1 MFESNLKSI
10 GNYSIACFVFIA
22 LAVAYSATIYEISL
36 EWSGNGVY
44 SHGFLALL
52 IAAYITYQ
60 SRDKV
65 SNARYRFNLM
75 GLIAIIA
82 TGSLWLAAALINV
95 QLIQVFCLFIIIVAT
110 LVCLFGFQSLWA
122 LKIALLAL
130 LLVLPVWNF
139 LQVPLQIL
147 SSDVTYA
154 ALKLLDIPT
163 LREGFRFT
171 VPGGQFIIEEAC
183 SGLSFFLS
191 SCLLSVLFVHFNHV
205 LGIKRLYFILFA
217 ILLSLVSNWI
227 RIVFVILVGNYT
239 RMDHF
244 IVQDHLTFGWILY
257 AVMLIPFF
265 VVGHFMNQF
274 PTLSSTDQEHLH
286 NQDELAIDNS
296 VPGNAKIVAMV
307 TAVALITYPT
317 IRLFLISENHDS
329 GIANTYDTALGQL
342 AQSIDARFAKTWNP
356 RFAGADETDQTSIRY
371 GTQIYRSLRVT
382 YLTQTQGKELVFV
395 KNTPFAE
402 DQWLTSSTQFKTVEL
417 NSVTTNHKLTT
428 LRDRRGTE
436 RYMVSWYFIGGRV
449 TTNERE
455 AKLFEFFARL
465 AGDGSAHF
473 FAFVLDEQKRNVSE
487 SEFPASLLDLSSE
500 MQSAMLKDYK
510 L

>member
-1 MFESNLKSI
+1 MSESNLKSI

-22 LAVAYSATIYEISL
+22 LTVAYSATIYEISL

-60 SRDKV
+60 SRDKI
-65 SNARYRFNLM
+65 SNAMYRFNLI
-75 GLIAIIA
+75 GLITIIA
-82 TGSLWLAAALINV
+82 TGALWLAAALINV

-139 LQVPLQIL
+139 LQIPLQIL

-154 ALKLLDIPT
+154 ALKLMDIPT

-205 LGIKRLYFILFA
+205 LGINRLYFILFA
-217 ILLSLVSNWI
+217 ILLSLVSNWV
-227 RIVFVILVGNYT
+227 RIIFVILVGNYT
-239 RMDHF
+239 RMDHV

-265 VVGHFMNQF
+265 VVGHFVNQL
-274 PTLSSTDQEHLH
+274 PKQSSSKQEIFH
-286 NQDELAIDNS
+286 NRDELEINNS
-296 VPGNAKIVAMV
+296 VPGNAKIIAIV
-307 TAVALITYPT
+307 TAVALISYPT
-317 IRLFLISENHDS
+317 MRLFLISENHDS
-329 GIANTYDTALGQL
+329 GIARTYDTALSQL
-342 AQSIDARFAKTWNP
+342 TQRVDTRFAKTWNP
-356 RFAGADETDQTSIRY
+356 RFVGADETDQATIRY
-371 GTQIYRSLRVT
+371 DSQLYRSLRVT

-395 KNTPFAE
+395 ENTPFTK
-402 DQWLTSSTQFKTVEL
+402 DQWLTTSTQVKTVEM
-417 NSVTTNHKLTT
+417 NGVVTNHELTT

-436 RYMVSWYFIGGRV
+436 RYMVSWYFIGGRI
-449 TTNERE
+449 TTSERE
-455 AKLFEFFARL
+455 AKLFEFFGWL

-473 FAFVLDEQKRNVSE
+473 FAFVLDKKERSDSK
-487 SEFPASLLDLSSE
+487 SEFPANLLNLSSE
-500 MQSAMLKDYK
+500 IQSKMLKSYK
-510 L
+510 P